1 MDKQPS
7 NNPPVNG
14 AAQPEPARIPGS
26 VAGLKVFGVPV
37 RFHFTFVLMLIFL
50 LFIGIGEKQS
60 GLYTAIYIAA
70 LFASVLLHELGHTL
84 VARRYG
90 IKTIEIVMFPIGG
103 VSRPE
108 RQPKPREELPISLAG
123 PLVNLLLAIALMVWV
138 TAQQGWV
145 ALETLREPT
154 DANLAERI
162 AAGNLALFLFNLL
175 PAYPMDG
182 GRILRSLL
190 ALRRPVEEAT
200 RIAAGA
206 GRGLAILM
214 GLAGLLWGN
223 FMLMFIAL
231 FVYLGAFQEGAAA
244 KGRIFTSGFPVSAAM
259 ITDLRTL
266 THGQTIRD
274 AGQLLL
280 STSQHDFPVVHGES
294 VIGLLTRAALVQA
307 MLTEGPDAYVASAM
321 TRDFPRLAPETP
333 LSEALPKLAGPAACA
348 LVMDAED
355 RLVGMI
361 TSEHLSEFI
370 LLRQASAAQERLH
383 RE

>member
-1 MDKQPS
+1 V
-7 NNPPVNG
+7 NNQQITSGV
-14 AAQPEPARIPGS
+14 QPEPTRIPGS
-26 VAGLKVFGVPV
+26 LAAVTIFGVPV

-50 LFIGIGEKQS
+50 LFIGIGDKQS
-60 GLYTAIYIAA
+60 GPSTALYVAA
-70 LFASVLLHELGHTL
+70 LFFSVLLHELGHTL

-108 RQPKPREELPISLAG
+108 RQPKPAEELPISLAG
-123 PLVNLLLAIALMVWV
+123 PLVNFLIAAALIGWLY
-138 TAQQGWV
+138 TQQGWV
-145 ALETLREPT
+145 ALEGLKEPT

-162 AAGNLALFLFNLL
+162 AAGNLLLFLFNLL

-206 GRGLAILM
+206 GQSLAILM

-223 FMLMFIAL
+223 FILMFVAL
-231 FVYLGAFQEGAAA
+231 FVYLGAFQEGTAA
-244 KGRIFTSGFPVSAAM
+244 KGRILTSGFLVNAAM
-259 ITDLRTL
+259 ITDFRTL

-274 AGQLLL
+274 AGNLLL

-294 VIGLLTRAALVQA
+294 VIGLLTRSALVQA
-307 MLTEGPDAYVASAM
+307 MLNQGPDAYVSGAM
-321 TRDFPRLAPETP
+321 AREFPRLSPEMA
-333 LSEALPKLAGPAACA
+333 LSEALPQLAGPAACA
-348 LVMDAED
+348 LVMDSDD
-355 RLVGMI
+355 RLVGML

-370 LLRQASAAQERLH
+370 LLRQVSAAQKKLH
-383 RE
+383 PSND